1 MKKRISILATIAILT
16 LTTCEK
22 EGKEGIKSLFKI
34 STISPNA
41 DCSNGGQKIDAG
53 LDKNRNSLLDDS
65 EVESTSYICNGTNGT
80 NGSNGIDGINSLTN
94 ITEVSAS
101 SVCEAGGFKIDVGLD
116 KDRNNILDA
125 GEIESTRYICN
136 GIDGGYDRQILFRF
150 SNVSNSFK
158 DTVINSIQNSG
169 SGLRLFNINNYTNI
183 DSAVF
188 VAYDIKTA
196 TDCCSGS
203 DVRKKLKIELFDL
216 TNGKPILN
224 SLIESDDIPK
234 GTFAHSKNFINNLPG
249 GDIELGT
256 RVIFD
261 RRYFA
266 GASDMYLI
274 LYRGN

>member
-1 MKKRISILATIAILT
+1 MKKCISILATIAIFT
-16 LTTCEK
+16 LTNCEK
-22 EGKEGIKSLFKI
+22 EGKEGIKSLFNI

-41 DCSNGGQKIDAG
+41 DCLNGGQKIESG

-65 EVESTSYICNGTNGT
+65 EVESTSYICNGTNG
-80 NGSNGIDGINSLTN
+80 SNGTNGINSLTN

-116 KDRNNILDA
+116 NNRNNILDA
-125 GEIESTRYICN
+125 DEIESTRYICN
-136 GIDGGYDRQILFRF
+136 GINGDYDKQIMFKF
-150 SNVSNSFK
+150 SQVYNASK

-169 SGLRLFNINNYTNI
+169 SGIRFFNKNNYTNI

-188 VAYDIKTA
+188 VAFDIKTA

-216 TNGKPILN
+216 TNGHPILN

-234 GTFAHSKNFINNLPG
+234 GTFARSNNFINNLPS

-256 RVIFD
+256 RLISD
-261 RRYFA
+261 KNYFA
-266 GASDMYLI
+266 GISEMYLI
-274 LYRGN
+274 IYRGK

>member
-1 MKKRISILATIAILT
+1 MKKRISILATIAIVT
-16 LTTCEK
+16 LTTCEKEGK

-41 DCSNGGQKIDAG
+41 DCSNGGQKIESG

-65 EVESTSYICNGTNGT
+65 EVESTSYICNGTNG
-80 NGSNGIDGINSLTN
+80 SNGIDGINSLTN
-94 ITEVSAS
+94 MTEVSAS

-116 KDRNNILDA
+116 KNRNNMLDA
-125 GEIESTRYICN
+125 SEIESTRYICN
-136 GIDGGYDRQILFRF
+136 GISGGYDRQIMFKF
-150 SNVSNSFK
+150 SMVSNSFK

-169 SGLRLFNINNYTNI
+169 SGLRLFNKNNYTKI

-188 VAYDIKTA
+188 VAFDIKTA

-203 DVRKKLKIELFDL
+203 DVRKKVKIELFDL
-216 TNGKPILN
+216 TNGQPILN
-224 SLIESDDIPK
+224 SLIESDDIQK
-234 GTFAHSKNFINNLPG
+234 GSFARSKNFINDLPS

-256 RVIFD
+256 RLIFD
-261 RRYFA
+261 KKYFA
-266 GASDMYLI
+266 GTSEMYLI

>member
-1 MKKRISILATIAILT
+1 MKKCISILATIAIFT
-16 LTTCEK
+16 LTNCEK
-22 EGKEGIKSLFKI
+22 EGKEGIKSIFKI

-41 DCSNGGQKIDAG
+41 DCLNGGQKIESG

-65 EVESTSYICNGTNGT
+65 EVESTSYICNGTNGSNGT
-80 NGSNGIDGINSLTN
+80 NGMNSLTN

-116 KDRNNILDA
+116 NNRNNILDA
-125 GEIESTRYICN
+125 DEIESTRYICN
-136 GIDGGYDRQILFRF
+136 GINGDYDKQIMFKF
-150 SNVSNSFK
+150 SQVYNASK

-169 SGLRLFNINNYTNI
+169 SGIRFFNKNNYTNI

-188 VAYDIKTA
+188 VAFDIKTA

-216 TNGKPILN
+216 TNGHPILN

-234 GTFAHSKNFINNLPG
+234 GTFARSNNFINNLPS

-256 RVIFD
+256 RLISD
-261 RRYFA
+261 KNYFA
-266 GASDMYLI
+266 GISEMYLI
-274 LYRGN
+274 IYRGK